1 MELLKMLY
9 SDFIFWLKQQPQET
23 QFWTIAGII
32 GSFAILLIIGIIADH
47 IKRKREEQQEH
58 CKNTSFVI

>member
-47 IKRKREEQQEH
+47 IKRKREE
-58 CKNTSFVI
+58 